1 MDNST
6 KEAWTGGKNLSSE
19 ATEKRR
25 SINKKIFKFGCF
37 PILILIGISTIFGIL
52 FDDSANNK
60 SDSKESQEINDPLKL
75 GMDSVKG
82 LVGNSVPYDMWEQ
95 WGSSEALEGT
105 NNQLWV
111 AYLDSA
117 NISFVSDKS
126 SDNILFA
133 CFGKESAL
141 EYMEK
146 KRLRINSV
154 ICMETILALRN

>member
-1 MDNST
+1 
-6 KEAWTGGKNLSSE
+6 
-19 ATEKRR
+19 
-25 SINKKIFKFGCF
+25 
-37 PILILIGISTIFGIL
+37 
-52 FDDSANNK
+52 
-60 SDSKESQEINDPLKL
+60 
-75 GMDSVKG
+75 MDSVKG

-133 CFGKESAL
+133 GFGKESAL

-146 KRLRINSV
+146 RKEKVKNQFSDLYGNHPGLTELIKRNMNDPDSYEHVETRFRDEGEYIFV
-154 ICMETILALRN
+154 ITKFRGKNAFGGTVTNTISAKVDFDGDVIEIISKN